1 MDTFVQRRPD
11 GEWLTSAVAEDGFD
25 AASPMLDWMN
35 VRFLVTQGVPPVRI
49 RSQPMRAFLDAQPR
63 LADSRMDSG
72 AIAGIVL
79 RAGRPATAHVRVPT
93 ERPILVGRVVHV
105 RSGEIPAWQVSVDGG
120 LDAAAGGEGVLRAD
134 LSAVAGH
141 DISLALRA
149 SQLAFFIDLHW
160 ESLAGDREPPEN
172 VLGDLRIAY
181 RDPFVPELLV
191 LERPRPWPRAT
202 AAAAPEI
209 SADPLARL
217 AALRSATEP
226 FAIVEDDFPRAL
238 WSSAC
243 ERGACTAPLR
253 AIISPPAYSQN
264 RLTLTAETNR
274 PAVLVV
280 ADAWADG
287 WQATVDGRPTPLFHA
302 NHAFRGVIVPA
313 GRHQVAL
320 RYAPRVWRIAWLLA
334 LAGLIACGGLAV
346 LKLR

>member
-1 MDTFVQRRPD
+1 MNAFVQRKPD

-79 RAGRPATAHVRVPT
+79 GEDRPATARVRVPP
-93 ERPILVGRVVHV
+93 ERPILAGRVVHLHA
-105 RSGEIPAWQVSVDGG
+105 GEIPAWQVAVDGIRG
-120 LDAAAGGEGVLRAD
+120 AAAGGEGALRAD
-134 LSAVAGH
+134 LSAVAGR
-141 DISLALRA
+141 DVSLELRA
-149 SQLAFFIDLHW
+149 NQLAFFIDLHW
-160 ESLAGDREPPEN
+160 ESFSGDREPPEN
-172 VLGDLRIAY
+172 VLGNLRIAY

-202 AAAAPEI
+202 AAGAPEI

-217 AALRSATEP
+217 EALRGATGP
-226 FAIVEDDFPRAL
+226 FAIVEHDFPRAL

-243 ERGACTAPLR
+243 AEGACTAPLR

-264 RLTLTAETNR
+264 RLTLTAEASR
-274 PAVLVV
+274 PAVVVV

-287 WQATVDGRPTPLFHA
+287 WQATVDGRPTNLFHA

-313 GRHQVAL
+313 GRHVVAL

-334 LAGLIACGGLAV
+334 LAGLIACGALAV